1 MKRLIIFLALTL
13 PLSAYADIASVQ
25 FVENQT
31 KTKVDTSENSN
42 QQMAGTYTV
51 TGVLIVP
58 TPELP
63 PKD

>member
-1 MKRLIIFLALTL
+1 MRCLIVFLTL
-13 PLSAYADIASVQ
+13 MFPISAFADIASVQ
-25 FVENQT
+25 HVENQT
-31 KTKVDTSENSN
+31 KTKVDTSANSN

-51 TGVLIVP
+51 TGTLIVP

>member
-1 MKRLIIFLALTL
+1 MSGCFFALMV
-13 PLSAYADIASVQ
+13 PLSAIADIASVQ
-25 FVENQT
+25 YVENQT
-31 KTKVDTSENSN
+31 ETKVDTSEKSN

-58 TPELP
+58 TPDLP

>member
-1 MKRLIIFLALTL
+1 ML
-13 PLSAYADIASVQ
+13 PISAFADIASVQ
-25 FVENQT
+25 HVENQT
-31 KTKVDTSENSN
+31 KTKVDTSAYSN

-51 TGVLIVP
+51 TGTLIVP